1 MNIIKLNATDST
13 NTYLKILAS
22 ETQIPDGTIVVAEE
36 QEKGRGQ
43 RGNGWIARKGQS
55 LTLSIYKRFGQLKVE
70 NQFVLSMAV
79 ALAIAEGLD
88 KLGVPKIKI
97 KWPND
102 IMSADKKIGGIL
114 IENILE
120 GSNIKQSIIGIGIN
134 VNETAFPQL
143 PQASS
148 LRLQMGKEQDLKNV
162 FTLLTNSLVNLLDE
176 ISDQDFMKLRLVYE
190 GRLFQKDKISVF
202 ENTQG
207 VRFNGIIK
215 GISDSGEIMIE
226 TENAASEQYRLKE
239 IKMIY

>member
-1 MNIIKLNATDST
+1 
-13 NTYLKILAS
+13 LAS
-22 ETQIPDGTIVVAEE
+22 ETQIPDGTIVVAED

-43 RGNGWIARKGQS
+43 RGNGWVARKGQS
-55 LTLSIYKRFGQLKVE
+55 LTFSIYKRLGQLKVE

-79 ALAIAEGLD
+79 ALALAEGLD

-134 VNETAFPQL
+134 VNETDFTQL

-148 LRLQMGKEQDLKNV
+148 LRLQIGEKQDLERV
-162 FTLLTNSLVNLLDE
+162 FSYLTDSLVYILGKL
-176 ISDQDFMKLRLVYE
+176 SDQDFMKLRLLYE
-190 GRLFQKDKISVF
+190 DRLFQKDKISVF

-207 VRFNGIIK
+207 ARFNGIIK

>member
-1 MNIIKLNATDST
+1 MT
-13 NTYLKILAS
+13 S

-43 RGNGWIARKGQS
+43 RGNGWIAKKGQS
-55 LTLSIYKRFGQLKVE
+55 LTFSIYKRFGQLKVE
-70 NQFVLSMAV
+70 NQFMLSMAV
-79 ALAIAEGLD
+79 ALAIAEVLD
-88 KLGVPKIKI
+88 NLGVPKIKI

-148 LRLQMGKEQDLKNV
+148 LRLQMGKELDMENV
-162 FTLLTNSLVNLLDE
+162 FTLLTNSLVTLLDD
-176 ISDQDFMKLRLVYE
+176 ISDQDFQKLRVLYE
-190 GRLFQKDKISVF
+190 DRLFKKDKITVF

-207 VRFNGIIK
+207 IRFNGIIK

-226 TENAASEQYRLKE
+226 TENAASEQFRLKE

>member
-1 MNIIKLNATDST
+1 
-13 NTYLKILAS
+13 
-22 ETQIPDGTIVVAEE
+22 
-36 QEKGRGQ
+36 
-43 RGNGWIARKGQS
+43 
-55 LTLSIYKRFGQLKVE
+55 
-70 NQFVLSMAV
+70 
-79 ALAIAEGLD
+79 
-88 KLGVPKIKI
+88 
-97 KWPND
+97 
-102 IMSADKKIGGIL
+102 MSADKKIGGIL